1 MEVESY
7 EDPILKLIQDPNLN
21 HDRAKTAQ
29 LNNIINSFGLTER
42 RISKLCQTSLSILQT
57 LEKINLKFRSWEFM
71 SLDFN
76 SDNHFN
82 ESNQIKSFNNLLA
95 DKIITTCNELQLKV
109 QKISYD
115 LDYLTKSSKNL
126 SPMEYI
132 SDSGTLF
139 TSILLRAIKLKN
151 EVVESLTVSYS
162 KAKLM
167 IIGKELESMLEFDQ
181 DSTLSSYKT
190 FIISLMKQ
198 LNSSIEQQDSE
209 SKYECLAVIS
219 DMESMFEAFKLE
231 KIKESTLKIYQKQQ
245 STETD
250 QHQVSG
256 GEPLDIAI
264 YKQMEEQE
272 EPNKSAKFNTVKPIA
287 IPRKTN
293 HSNTSPQTNQSTI
306 FDGDVDDHSMDSE
319 YGSSSIYGSA
329 MTQPPIIHSITKLDE
344 NTRKRLDSITSMST
358 NQLYKTTLSDELP
371 YLMSAFSSTKVI
383 AEDLSHYQ
391 AEDENV
397 SAKSKSLNNEQHTK
411 STSNLNDKKKKP
423 IFTHKTNLP
432 NSPLYNESTILSQT
446 LLPPESPSIPYFD
459 NTSFLSK
466 LGIRPQVIQTNYTHK
481 DLIDSNKD
489 GNKICEKKMSSSN
502 KHLLKNI
509 EENIEE
515 KENKGLLTPLTKENL
530 ESYTW
535 SRAETIALHDLVD

>member
-57 LEKINLKFRSWEFM
+57 LEKINLKFKSWEFM

-95 DKIITTCNELQLKV
+95 DKIITTCNELQSKV

-139 TSILLRAIKLKN
+139 TSLLLRAIKLKN
-151 EVVESLTVSYS
+151 EVVESLTISYS

-167 IIGKELESMLEFDQ
+167 IIGKELESMLEIDQ

-198 LNSSIEQQDSE
+198 LNLSIEQQDSE

-231 KIKESTLKIYQKQQ
+231 KIKESASKIYQNQQ
-245 STETD
+245 SMED
-250 QHQVSG
+250 G
-256 GEPLDIAI
+256 GELLDIAV

-272 EPNKSAKFNTVKPIA
+272 EPNKSAKSNIVKPIA
-287 IPRKTN
+287 IPRKTH
-293 HSNTSPQTNQSTI
+293 HSNSSPQTNQSTI

-397 SAKSKSLNNEQHTK
+397 SAKSKSHNNEQHISK
-411 STSNLNDKKKKP
+411 STSNLNEKKKKP
-423 IFTHKTNLP
+423 IFTHKTKLP

-446 LLPPESPSIPYFD
+446 LIPPESPSIPYFD

-481 DLIDSNKD
+481 DLLDSNKN
-489 GNKICEKKMSSSN
+489 GNKTSERKMLSSN
-502 KHLLKNI
+502 KHLLKDI